1 MNAAPRAVRSQ
12 FITPQIVIGLL
23 SLATVSLWLPSYA
36 SSVTYGNEAGET
48 AMSFEFGDDAARMS
62 AGEDNYFLLD
72 GDAQYMVSRTEEGW
86 QVMEIGSMTRAL
98 DSFAA
103 Q

>member
-1 MNAAPRAVRSQ
+1 
-12 FITPQIVIGLL
+12 
-23 SLATVSLWLPSYA
+23 
-36 SSVTYGNEAGET
+36 
-48 AMSFEFGDDAARMS
+48 MSFEFGDDAARMS

>member
-1 MNAAPRAVRSQ
+1 MRTLPQ
-12 FITPQIVIGLL
+12 FVPPNIVFGLL
-23 SLATVSLWLPSYA
+23 SLVAVSLSLPGYA
-36 SSVTYGNEAGET
+36 SSVTYQTETGET